1 MSKLKSEPGLWK
13 NFVPLGFHV
22 DYWDRLGW
30 RDPLAAKEWTD
41 RQYSYSNAW
50 KSGSVYT
57 PGFVLDGREWRDPKI
72 PATANQKTGVLRI
85 DLVNGEGSAQ
95 FTPANAEMKNF
106 QFNIAQLGFDLTN
119 KVTAGENNGRNLRQ
133 DFVVLSLQSQPMPDG
148 KAKIALPANSR
159 VGAIAAWVTV
169 RNRVEPIQAVGGW
182 LK

>member
-1 MSKLKSEPGLWK
+1 M
-13 NFVPLGFHV
+13 PLGFHV

-133 DFVVLSLQSQPMPDG
+133 DFVCTVA
-148 KAKIALPANSR
+148 AKPTNA
-159 VGAIAAWVTV
+159 
-169 RNRVEPIQAVGGW
+169 
-182 LK
+182 